1 MSYGIAERL
10 AEAYTF
16 CNPFVTQKIA
26 MPKLAQQPLT
36 ELAVRKAKP
45 VDKRYDL
52 FDASVRG
59 LGLRVATSGTKSW
72 FIMRRIKGRMLRST
86 FGRYPDLTLANARL
100 KAPYV
105 LADMADGLTE
115 GQRRTDLFS
124 VVLDEWLKKDQ
135 AKNKSVHQVKVAMYR
150 HALPAFGPMP
160 VASITKRDV
169 NKLID
174 KIVENGSPVAA
185 NRVLAFTKRFFS
197 WCKERDIL
205 EHSPAETI
213 KSPAKETIRD
223 RVLTLDEMKAI
234 WAACDQMGYPWGPI
248 FQLLLLT
255 GARLREVSQASW
267 SEISIADST
276 LNLPANRTKNKRP
289 HQIQLSHQAQ
299 SLIQVLPRVE
309 GQTLLFTTNGKTA
322 VSGFSK
328 VKKRLDIISGV
339 ADWRFH
345 DLRRSFATHSTERLG
360 ISPVIA
366 DKILNHVT
374 GQVRGVAAIY
384 QHGEYL
390 EERQVALQKWGNFI
404 ENLASVKNQT

>member
-1 MSYGIAERL
+1 
-10 AEAYTF
+10 
-16 CNPFVTQKIA
+16 
-26 MPKLAQQPLT
+26 MPKLTQQPLT
-36 ELAVRKAKP
+36 ELAIRKAKP
-45 VDKRYDL
+45 TGKRYDL

-59 LGLRVATSGTKSW
+59 LGLRVAMSGTKSW
-72 FIMRRIKGRMLRST
+72 FMMRRFNGRMLRTT
-86 FGRYPDLTLANARL
+86 FGRYPELTLAIARL
-100 KAPYV
+100 KAPSV
-105 LADMADGLTE
+105 LADMADGQTA

-135 AKNKSVHQVKVAMYR
+135 AKNKSVHQVRVAMYK

-174 KIVENGSPVAA
+174 KIVDAGSPVAA

-205 EHSPAETI
+205 ELSPAEAI
-213 KSPAKETIRD
+213 RPPSKEKTRD
-223 RVLTLDEMKAI
+223 RVLTLEEIKKF
-234 WAACDQMGYPWGPI
+234 WVACNQISYPWGPI

-255 GARLREVSQASW
+255 GARLREISEASW
-267 SEISIADST
+267 DEISIEDRT
-276 LNLPANRTKNKRP
+276 LDLPSQRTKNSRS
-289 HQIQLSHQAQ
+289 HQIQLSDQAMNI
-299 SLIQVLPRVE
+299 IQAIPKVE
-309 GQTLLFTTNGKTA
+309 GQKLLFTTNGTTA

-339 ADWRFH
+339 SDWRFH

-366 DKILNHVT
+366 DKILNHTT

-390 EERQVALQKWGNFI
+390 EERRAALQKWGNFI
-404 ENLASVKNQT
+404 QDLVADE

>member
-1 MSYGIAERL
+1 
-10 AEAYTF
+10 
-16 CNPFVTQKIA
+16 
-26 MPKLAQQPLT
+26 MPKLTQQPLT
-36 ELAVRKAKP
+36 ELAIRKAKP
-45 VDKRYDL
+45 TGKRYDL

-72 FIMRRIKGRMLRST
+72 FMMRRFNGRMIRTT
-86 FGRYPDLTLANARL
+86 FGRYPELTLAIARL
-100 KAPYV
+100 KAPSV
-105 LADMADGLTE
+105 LADMADGQTA

-135 AKNKSVHQVKVAMYR
+135 AKNKSVHQVRVAMYK
-150 HALPAFGPMP
+150 HALPAFGSMP

-169 NKLID
+169 NRLID
-174 KIVENGSPVAA
+174 KIVDAGSPIAA

-205 EHSPAETI
+205 ELSPAEAI
-213 KSPAKETIRD
+213 RPPSKEKTRD
-223 RVLTLDEMKAI
+223 RVLTLEEIKKF
-234 WAACDQMGYPWGPI
+234 WVACNQISYPWGPI

-255 GARLREVSQASW
+255 GARLREISEASW
-267 SEISIADST
+267 DEISIEDRT
-276 LNLPANRTKNKRP
+276 LDLPSQRTKNSRS
-289 HQIQLSHQAQ
+289 HQIQLSDQAMNI
-299 SLIQVLPRVE
+299 IQAIPKVE
-309 GQTLLFTTNGKTA
+309 GQKLLFTTNGTTA

-339 ADWRFH
+339 SDWRFH

-366 DKILNHVT
+366 DKILNHAT

-390 EERQVALQKWGNFI
+390 EDRRAALQKWGNFI
-404 ENLASVKNQT
+404 QELVTNE

>member
-1 MSYGIAERL
+1 
-10 AEAYTF
+10 
-16 CNPFVTQKIA
+16 
-26 MPKLAQQPLT
+26 MPKLAQQALT
-36 ELAVRKAKP
+36 ELAVKKAQP
-45 VDKRYDL
+45 ADKRYDL

-72 FIMRRIKGRMLRST
+72 FMMRRCKGRMVRST
-86 FGRYPDLTLANARL
+86 FGRYPEMTLANARL
-100 KAPYV
+100 KAPDV
-105 LADMADGLTE
+105 LADMSEGLIH
-115 GQRRTDLFS
+115 GQRGTDLFK
-124 VVLDEWLKKDQ
+124 VVLDEWLSKDQ

-160 VASITKRDV
+160 VSSITKRDV
-169 NKLID
+169 IKLID
-174 KIVENGSPVAA
+174 KIVEVGSPVAA

-205 EHSPAETI
+205 ELSPADTI
-213 KSPAKETIRD
+213 RPPSREKIRD
-223 RVLTLDEMKAI
+223 RVLNLDEIKAI
-234 WAACDQMGYPWGPI
+234 WAACKQMGYPWGPI

-267 SEISIADST
+267 NEISITDCT
-276 LNLPANRTKNKRP
+276 LNLPASRTKNKRS

-299 SLIQVLPRVE
+299 DIIQSLPRVE
-309 GQTLLFTTNGKTA
+309 GQTLLFTTNRTTP

-328 VKKRLDIISGV
+328 VKKRIDMISGV
-339 ADWRFH
+339 SDWRFH
-345 DLRRSFATHSTERLG
+345 DLRRSFATHSTERIG

-366 DKILNHVT
+366 DKILNHAT

-390 EERQVALQKWGNFI
+390 QERRDALQKWSDFI
-404 ENLASVKNQT
+404 QVLVADE

>member
-1 MSYGIAERL
+1 
-10 AEAYTF
+10 
-16 CNPFVTQKIA
+16 

-36 ELAVRKAKP
+36 ELAIRKAKP
-45 VDKRYDL
+45 ADKRYDL

-72 FIMRRIKGRMLRST
+72 FMMRRFNGRMLRTT
-86 FGRYPDLTLANARL
+86 FGRYPEVPLALARL
-100 KAPYV
+100 KAPDV
-105 LADMADGLTE
+105 LADMADGQTA
-115 GQRRTDLFS
+115 GQRRTDLFR

-135 AKNKSVHQVKVAMYR
+135 TKNKSIHQVRVAMYK

-169 NKLID
+169 NRLID
-174 KIVENGSPVAA
+174 KIVDSGSPVAA

-205 EHSPAETI
+205 ELSPAEAI
-213 KSPAKETIRD
+213 RPPSKEKTRD
-223 RVLTLDEMKAI
+223 SVLTLEEIKGF
-234 WAACDQMGYPWGPI
+234 WAACGQMGYPWGPI

-267 SEISIADST
+267 DEVSIADGT
-276 LNLPANRTKNKRP
+276 LSLPSSRTKNARP
-289 HQIQLSHQAQ
+289 HQIQLSDQAL
-299 SLIQVLPRVE
+299 SIIQALPKV
-309 GQTLLFTTNGKTA
+309 GGHDLLFTTNGKTP

-328 VKKRLDIISGV
+328 VKKRLDIMSDV
-339 ADWRFH
+339 TNWRFH
-345 DLRRSFATHSTERLG
+345 DLRRSFATHSTEKLN

-390 EERQVALQKWGNFI
+390 EDRRAALQKWGDYI
-404 ENLASVKNQT
+404 QNLVTNE

>member
-1 MSYGIAERL
+1 
-10 AEAYTF
+10 
-16 CNPFVTQKIA
+16 

-36 ELAVRKAKP
+36 ELAIRKAKP
-45 VDKRYDL
+45 ADKRYDL

-72 FIMRRIKGRMLRST
+72 FMMRRFNGRMLRTT
-86 FGRYPDLTLANARL
+86 FGRYPEVPLALARL
-100 KAPYV
+100 KAPDV
-105 LADMADGLTE
+105 LADMADGQTA
-115 GQRRTDLFS
+115 GQRRTDLFR

-135 AKNKSVHQVKVAMYR
+135 TKNKSVHQVRVAMYK

-169 NKLID
+169 NRLID
-174 KIVENGSPVAA
+174 KIVDSGSPVAA

-205 EHSPAETI
+205 ELSPAEAI
-213 KSPAKETIRD
+213 RPPSKEKTRD
-223 RVLTLDEMKAI
+223 RVLTLEEIKGF
-234 WAACDQMGYPWGPI
+234 WAACGQMGYPWGPI

-267 SEISIADST
+267 DEVSIADGT
-276 LNLPANRTKNKRP
+276 LNLPSSRTKNARP
-289 HQIQLSHQAQ
+289 HQIQLSDQAL
-299 SLIQVLPRVE
+299 SIIQALPKV
-309 GQTLLFTTNGKTA
+309 GGHDLLFTTNGKTP

-328 VKKRLDIISGV
+328 VKKRLDIMSDV
-339 ADWRFH
+339 TNWRFH
-345 DLRRSFATHSTERLG
+345 DLRRSFATHSTEKLS

-366 DKILNHVT
+366 DKILNHAT

-390 EERQVALQKWGNFI
+390 EDRRAALQKWGNFI
-404 ENLASVKNQT
+404 QELVSDE

>member
-1 MSYGIAERL
+1 
-10 AEAYTF
+10 
-16 CNPFVTQKIA
+16 

-36 ELAVRKAKP
+36 ELAIRKAKP
-45 VDKRYDL
+45 ADKRYDL

-59 LGLRVATSGTKSW
+59 LGLRVAMSGTKSW
-72 FIMRRIKGRMLRST
+72 FMMRRFNGRMLRTT
-86 FGRYPDLTLANARL
+86 FGRYPELSLALARL
-100 KAPYV
+100 KAPSI
-105 LADMADGLTE
+105 LADMADGQTA

-135 AKNKSVHQVKVAMYR
+135 AKNKSVHQVRLAMNK

-169 NKLID
+169 NRLID
-174 KIVENGSPVAA
+174 RIVDDGSPVAA
-185 NRVLAFTKRFFS
+185 NRILAFTKRFFF
-197 WCKERDIL
+197 WCKERDIIEL
-205 EHSPAETI
+205 SPAEAI
-213 KSPAKETIRD
+213 RLPSKEKIRD
-223 RVLTLDEMKAI
+223 RVLTLYEMKNI
-234 WAACDQMGYPWGPI
+234 WAACKKMGYPWGPI

-255 GARLREVSQASW
+255 GARLREISQASW
-267 SEISIADST
+267 SEVSIADGT
-276 LNLPANRTKNKRP
+276 LNLPASRTKNKRS
-289 HQIQLSHQAQ
+289 HQIQLSDQAQ
-299 SLIQVLPRVE
+299 NIIKTLPRVK
-309 GQTLLFTTNGKTA
+309 GQTLLFTTNGTTS

-328 VKKRLDIISGV
+328 VKKRLDNISGV

-360 ISPVIA
+360 ISPVIT

-390 EERQVALQKWGNFI
+390 KERRKSLQRWGTFIQGLVAD
-404 ENLASVKNQT
+404 E

>member
-1 MSYGIAERL
+1 
-10 AEAYTF
+10 
-16 CNPFVTQKIA
+16 

-36 ELAVRKAKP
+36 ELAIRKAKP
-45 VDKRYDL
+45 ADKRYDL

-72 FIMRRIKGRMLRST
+72 FMMRRFNGRMLRTT
-86 FGRYPDLTLANARL
+86 FGRYPEVPLALARL
-100 KAPYV
+100 KAPDV
-105 LADMADGLTE
+105 LADMADGQTA
-115 GQRRTDLFS
+115 GQRRTDLFR

-135 AKNKSVHQVKVAMYR
+135 TKNKSIHQVRVAMYK

-169 NKLID
+169 NRLID
-174 KIVENGSPVAA
+174 KIVDSGSPVAA

-205 EHSPAETI
+205 ELSPAEAI
-213 KSPAKETIRD
+213 RPPSKEKTRD
-223 RVLTLDEMKAI
+223 RVLTLEEIKGF
-234 WAACDQMGYPWGPI
+234 WAACGQMGYPWGPI

-267 SEISIADST
+267 DEVSIADGT
-276 LNLPANRTKNKRP
+276 LNLPSSRTKNARP
-289 HQIQLSHQAQ
+289 HQIQLSDQAL
-299 SLIQVLPRVE
+299 SIIQALPKV
-309 GQTLLFTTNGKTA
+309 GGHDLLFTTNGKTP

-328 VKKRLDIISGV
+328 VKKRLDIMSDV
-339 ADWRFH
+339 TNWRFH
-345 DLRRSFATHSTERLG
+345 DLRRSFATHSTEKLN

-390 EERQVALQKWGNFI
+390 EDRRAALQKWGDYI
-404 ENLASVKNQT
+404 QNLVTNE

>member
-1 MSYGIAERL
+1 
-10 AEAYTF
+10 
-16 CNPFVTQKIA
+16 

-36 ELAVRKAKP
+36 ELAIKKAKP
-45 VDKRYDL
+45 ADKRYDL

-72 FIMRRIKGRMLRST
+72 FMMRRFNGRMIRTT
-86 FGRYPDLTLANARL
+86 FGRYPEVPLALARL
-100 KAPYV
+100 KAPDV
-105 LADMADGLTE
+105 LADMADGQTA

-135 AKNKSVHQVKVAMYR
+135 AQNKSFHQVRVAMYK
-150 HALPAFGPMP
+150 HALPAFGSIA

-169 NKLID
+169 IRLID
-174 KIVENGSPVAA
+174 KIVSAGSPVAA

-205 EHSPAETI
+205 ELSPAEAI
-213 KSPAKETIRD
+213 RPPSKEKIRD
-223 RVLTLDEMKAI
+223 RVLTMEEIKGF
-234 WAACDQMGYPWGPI
+234 WVACDQISYPWGPI

-255 GARLREVSQASW
+255 GARLREISQASW
-267 SEISIADST
+267 HEVSIEDRT
-276 LNLPANRTKNKRP
+276 LDLPSQRTKNSRS
-289 HQIQLSHQAQ
+289 HQIQLSDQAMNI
-299 SLIQVLPRVE
+299 IQAIPKVE
-309 GQTLLFTTNGKTA
+309 GQSLLFTTNGKTA

-339 ADWRFH
+339 SDWRYH

-366 DKILNHVT
+366 DKILNHAT

-390 EERQVALQKWGNFI
+390 EDRRAALQKWGNFI
-404 ENLASVKNQT
+404 QELVTNE

>member
-1 MSYGIAERL
+1 
-10 AEAYTF
+10 
-16 CNPFVTQKIA
+16 
-26 MPKLAQQPLT
+26 
-36 ELAVRKAKP
+36 
-45 VDKRYDL
+45 
-52 FDASVRG
+52 
-59 LGLRVATSGTKSW
+59 
-72 FIMRRIKGRMLRST
+72 
-86 FGRYPDLTLANARL
+86 
-100 KAPYV
+100 
-105 LADMADGLTE
+105 MADGLTQE
-115 GQRRTDLFS
+115 QRRTDLFK

-160 VASITKRDV
+160 VASINKRDV
-169 NKLID
+169 NRLID
-174 KIVENGSPVAA
+174 NIVEDGSPVAA

-205 EHSPAETI
+205 EQSPAETI
-213 KSPAKETIRD
+213 KPPSKEKIRD
-223 RVLTLDEMKAI
+223 RVLSLDEMKNI
-234 WAACDQMGYPWGPI
+234 WAACNQMGYPWGPI

-267 SEISIADST
+267 NEISIADST
-276 LNLPANRTKNKRP
+276 LNLPSSRTKNARP
-289 HQIQLSHQAQ
+289 HQIQLSDQAQ
-299 SLIQVLPRVE
+299 NIIQALPRVE
-309 GQTLLFTTNGKTA
+309 GQTLLFSTNRTTP

-360 ISPVIA
+360 VSPVIA
-366 DKILNHVT
+366 DKILNHAT

-390 EERQVALQKWGNFI
+390 QERRDALQKWGQFI
-404 ENLASVKNQT
+404 EKAVTNEK

>member
-1 MSYGIAERL
+1 
-10 AEAYTF
+10 
-16 CNPFVTQKIA
+16 

-36 ELAVRKAKP
+36 ELAIRKAKP
-45 VDKRYDL
+45 ADKRYDL

-72 FIMRRIKGRMLRST
+72 FMMRRFNGRMLRTT
-86 FGRYPDLTLANARL
+86 FGRYPEVPLALARL
-100 KAPYV
+100 KAPDV
-105 LADMADGLTE
+105 LADMADGQTA
-115 GQRRTDLFS
+115 GQRRTDLFR

-135 AKNKSVHQVKVAMYR
+135 TKNKSIHQVRVAMYK

-169 NKLID
+169 NRLID
-174 KIVENGSPVAA
+174 KIVDSGSPVAA

-205 EHSPAETI
+205 ELSPAEAI
-213 KSPAKETIRD
+213 RPPSKEKTRD
-223 RVLTLDEMKAI
+223 RVLTLEEIKGF
-234 WAACDQMGYPWGPI
+234 WAACGQMGYPWGPI

-267 SEISIADST
+267 DEVSIADGT
-276 LNLPANRTKNKRP
+276 LSLPSSRTKNARP
-289 HQIQLSHQAQ
+289 HQIQLSDQAL
-299 SLIQVLPRVE
+299 SIIQALPKV
-309 GQTLLFTTNGKTA
+309 GGHDLLFTTNGKTP

-328 VKKRLDIISGV
+328 VKKRLDIMSDV
-339 ADWRFH
+339 TNWRFH
-345 DLRRSFATHSTERLG
+345 DLRRSFATHSTEKLN

-390 EERQVALQKWGNFI
+390 EDRRAALQKWGDYI
-404 ENLASVKNQT
+404 QNLVTNE